1 MDHSADLEKS
11 FLVMHHVSTSEA
23 GDGVIFAQKNRLLRA
38 NFLAHAAVNAAN
50 HVDIEFLGKFFDPG
64 KAVGRWNLAGNNFDR
79 ARRTNEF
86 AQLTRDTAN
95 PSIRVADQG
104 RRAAVMIWEMTIPF
118 LLGILHRHL
127 GASEQHIFEVLKG
140 DCQTGGN
147 GWQIQSLAP
156 VQSRSWNSNRHDSTH
171 DKIHFGK

>member
-1 MDHSADLEKS
+1 MHHSADLEEL
-11 FLVMHHVSTSEA
+11 FLVMDHVGAREA

-50 HVDIEFLGKFFDPG
+50 HVDIEFLRKFFHLG

-79 ARRTNEF
+79 AWRANEL
-86 AQLTRDTAN
+86 AQLTRDTAD
-95 PSIRVADQG
+95 PSTICVADQG

-127 GASEQHIFEVLKG
+127 GASEQHVLEMLQG
-140 DCQTGGN
+140 DCQTGSN

-156 VQSRSWNSNRHDSTH
+156 VQFWSWNGDGH
-171 DKIHFGK
+171 K

>member
-1 MDHSADLEKS
+1 MHHSADLEKS

-50 HVDIEFLGKFFDPG
+50 HVDIEFLGKFFDLG
-64 KAVGRWNLAGNNFDR
+64 KAVGRRNLAGNNFDR

-127 GASEQHIFEVLKG
+127 GASEQHVLEMLQC
-140 DCQTGGN
+140 DCQTGSN

-156 VQSRSWNSNRHDSTH
+156 VQFWSWNGDGHDEN
-171 DKIHFGK
+171 DE